1 MSHMEGKMIEIIN
14 IDFDSESGE
23 ADIELRSFDVYV
35 RCYCHPVDSCEKIYN
50 STNNNFNAF

>member
-1 MSHMEGKMIEIIN
+1 MEGKMIEIIN